1 MQISGSEM
9 IPAAREVVWN
19 GLNDPKVLQKCIPGC
34 ETITQNSPTD
44 LSATVVAKVGPVKVS
59 FTGAVKLSELNPPES
74 YRISGQGQG
83 GLAGFASGSA
93 YVKLTAMG
101 PQETKLDYEIE
112 AQIGGKLAMLG
123 SRLIGSTAQSL
134 AGQFFGKFASLIKQ
148 EAKTAPVTKT
158 PTVKKPVAKKMIA
171 QKVPKGPPKRNNA

>member
-1 MQISGSEM
+1 M

-19 GLNDPKVLQKCIPGC
+19 GLNDPKVFQKCIPGC

-101 PQETKLDYEIE
+101 PQETKLDYEVD

-148 EAKTAPVTKT
+148 EAKTAPVTTT

-171 QKVPKGPPKRNNA
+171 KKVPKGPPKRNNA